1 MSTPSTPASYPDFLA
16 LTASGEDR
24 VGLVER
30 FTSRILDAGCN
41 IEESR
46 MAVLGGQ
53 FAILMLVSGPWH
65 ALSKLEDR
73 ASTMGEELGLTIVH
87 KRTRPQER
95 ATPLVPYRVNVVAM
109 DHPGIVHKLA
119 EFFSRQ
125 GINIE
130 ELNTETYPA
139 PHTGTTMF
147 SVNLTIGVP
156 ANMHLPTLR
165 GDFFDYCDNLN
176 LDAVMEPARG

>member
-1 MSTPSTPASYPDFLA
+1 MSNIDYLA
-16 LTASGEDR
+16 LTASGEDQ

-30 FTSRILDAGCN
+30 FTARILDAGCN

-53 FAILMLVSGPWH
+53 FSILMLVSGPWH
-65 ALSKLEDR
+65 ALTKLEDR
-73 ASTMGEELGLTIVH
+73 AETMGSELGLVILH
-87 KRTRPQER
+87 KRTKRQER
-95 ATPLVPYRVNVVAM
+95 TKPLVPYRVTVVAM
-109 DHPGIVHKLA
+109 DNPGIVHKLA

-130 ELNTETYPA
+130 ELTTETYPA
-139 PHTGTTMF
+139 PHTGTPMF
-147 SVNLTIGVP
+147 SVNITIGVP
-156 ANMHLPTLR
+156 ADMHLPTLR
-165 GDFFDYCDNLN
+165 GDFFEYCDNLN

>member
-1 MSTPSTPASYPDFLA
+1 MSNIDYLA
-16 LTASGEDR
+16 ITASGEDQ

-65 ALSKLEDR
+65 ALTKLEDR
-73 ASTMGEELGLTIVH
+73 AGIMGTELGLAIIC
-87 KRTRPQER
+87 KRTKPQER
-95 ATPLVPYRVNVVAM
+95 PKPLVPYRVNVVAM

-130 ELNTETYPA
+130 ELATETYPA
-139 PHTGTTMF
+139 PHTGTPMF
-147 SVNLTIGVP
+147 SVNITIGVP
-156 ANMHLPTLR
+156 ADMHLPTLR

>member
-1 MSTPSTPASYPDFLA
+1 MSTVDYLA
-16 LTASGEDR
+16 ITASGEDQ

-65 ALSKLEDR
+65 ALTKLEDKT
-73 ASTMGEELGLTIVH
+73 ASMGEELGLAIIS
-87 KRTRPQER
+87 KRTKFQER
-95 ATPLVPYRVNVVAM
+95 SKPLVPYRVNVVAM

-130 ELNTETYPA
+130 ELATETYPA
-139 PHTGTTMF
+139 PHTGTPMF
-147 SVNLTIGVP
+147 SVNITIGVP
-156 ANMHLPTLR
+156 ADMHLPTLR

>member
-1 MSTPSTPASYPDFLA
+1 MSTIDYLA
-16 LTASGEDR
+16 ITASGEDQ

-41 IEESR
+41 IEASR
-46 MAVLGGQ
+46 MAVLGAQ

-65 ALSKLEDR
+65 ALTKLEDR
-73 ASTMGEELGLTIVH
+73 AGAIGEELGLAIVC
-87 KRTRPQER
+87 KRTRPQAR
-95 ATPLVPYRVNVVAM
+95 GTPLIPYRVNVVAM

-119 EFFSRQ
+119 EFFARQ

-130 ELNTETYPA
+130 ELATETYPA
-139 PHTGTTMF
+139 PHTGTPMF
-147 SVNLTIGVP
+147 SVNLTVGVP
-156 ANMHLPTLR
+156 AGMHLPSLR

>member
-1 MSTPSTPASYPDFLA
+1 MSTVDYLA
-16 LTASGEDR
+16 ITASGEDK
-24 VGLVER
+24 VGLVEK

-65 ALSKLEDR
+65 ALTKLEDR
-73 ASTMGEELGLTIVH
+73 ANSISEELGLSTLF

-95 ATPLVPYRVNVVAM
+95 SKPLVPYRVNVVAM
-109 DHPGIVHKLA
+109 DHPGIVNRLA
-119 EFFSRQ
+119 EFFARQ

-130 ELNTETYPA
+130 ELTTETYPA
-139 PHTGTTMF
+139 PHTGTPMF
-147 SVNLTIGVP
+147 SVNITIGIP
-156 ANMHLPTLR
+156 ADMHLPTLR
-165 GDFFDYCDNLN
+165 GDFFEYCDNLN
-176 LDAVMEPARG
+176 LDAVMEPARA

>member
-1 MSTPSTPASYPDFLA
+1 MSTIDYLA
-16 LTASGEDR
+16 ITASGEDQ

-53 FAILMLVSGPWH
+53 FAILILVSGPWH
-65 ALSKLEDR
+65 ALTKLEDR
-73 ASTMGEELGLTIVH
+73 AEAMGEELGLTIIS
-87 KRTRPQER
+87 KRTRPQVR
-95 ATPLVPYRVNVVAM
+95 AKPLVPYRVNVVAM

-130 ELNTETYPA
+130 ELSTETYPA
-139 PHTGTTMF
+139 PHTGTPMF
-147 SVNLTIGVP
+147 SVNITIGVP
-156 ANMHLPTLR
+156 ADMHLPTLR

>member
-1 MSTPSTPASYPDFLA
+1 MSNIDYLA
-16 LTASGEDR
+16 ITASGEDQ
-24 VGLVER
+24 VGLVQR
-30 FTSRILDAGCN
+30 FTSRIAEAGCN

-53 FAILMLVSGPWH
+53 FAILMLISGPWN

-73 ASTMGEELGLTIVH
+73 LDGIGEELGLAIIR
-87 KRTRPQER
+87 KRTKPAER
-95 ATPLVPYRVNVVAM
+95 KTPLVPYRVNVVAM
-109 DHPGIVHKLA
+109 DHPGIVHSLA
-119 EFFSRQ
+119 DFFARQ

-130 ELNTETYPA
+130 ELATETYPA
-139 PHTGTTMF
+139 PHTGTPMF
-147 SVNLTIGVP
+147 SVNTTIGVP
-156 ANMHLPTLR
+156 ADMHLPTLR

>member
-1 MSTPSTPASYPDFLA
+1 MSTVDYLA
-16 LTASGEDR
+16 ITASGEDQ

-65 ALSKLEDR
+65 ALTKLEDK
-73 ASTMGEELGLTIVH
+73 AGPMGEELGLTIIS

-95 ATPLVPYRVNVVAM
+95 VKPLVPYRVNVVAM

-130 ELNTETYPA
+130 ELATETYPA
-139 PHTGTTMF
+139 PHTGTPMF
-147 SVNLTIGVP
+147 SVNITIGVP
-156 ANMHLPTLR
+156 ADMHLPTLR